1 MKKKEFLVKSLSFD
15 YEQFYQLDCIFY
27 FLILGVSCFRQIKTD
42 KLINR
47 KENDGTEFSRSSVQK
62 SVLI

>member
-1 MKKKEFLVKSLSFD
+1 MFD
-15 YEQFYQLDCIFY
+15 NILILYIIF
-27 FLILGVSCFRQIKTD
+27 ILGVSCFRQIKTE

-62 SVLI
+62 SVII